1 MAILATEM
9 KLPVG
14 ITTLHLS
21 RKSLYLLVLA
31 VALTGGGGYS
41 YVQQGQAVSD
51 AVTVQATVDS
61 AQVERIDSR
70 RSIDY
75 EPEIE
80 YTYEYQGETYTS
92 EQVFPG
98 PTIRTYSDRS
108 KAQSVVRSYE
118 LGTTVQAYVRPSAP
132 SNAFLIRERTPWPT
146 RALAIGSVLLGLVVL
161 AGLGE
166 KRPGRHEPRPER
178 EVRSPPSRTWV
189 ERNDERL
196 RRLSKW
202 ALLVC
207 FVAFWLSMVGLA
219 FGILSLSE
227 GSARTV
233 KANLLGPVGILLLAA
248 AGFWVGMILS
258 LCLYGL
264 QSFSRYR
271 RLRRRLP
278 EPRPPSPFKH
288 PSRLV
293 TILGTDRNE
302 LSEYGRR
309 VRITG
314 WAFVIA
320 AGMIAIIVRLLYR
333 AV

>member
-1 MAILATEM
+1 MEI
-9 KLPVG
+9 PVG
-14 ITTLHLS
+14 ITTLHFS
-21 RKSLYLLVLA
+21 RKSVYLLVLA
-31 VALTGGGGYS
+31 VALVGAGGYS

-61 AQVERIDSR
+61 ARVERIETR
-70 RSIDY
+70 RGVDY

-108 KAQSVVRSYE
+108 NAESIVRSYE
-118 LGTTVQAYVRPSAP
+118 PGTTVRAYVRPSAP
-132 SNAFLIRERTPWPT
+132 SNAFLIRERTPWPA
-146 RALAIGSVLLGLVVL
+146 RALAVGGVLLGLVVL

-166 KRPGRHEPRPER
+166 KRPGRHELRPER

-227 GSARTV
+227 GSARPV
-233 KANLLGPVGILLLAA
+233 EADLLGPVGIPLLAA

-258 LCLYGL
+258 LCLYGV

-278 EPRPPSPFKH
+278 EPRPPSPFRH

-293 TILGTDRNE
+293 TILGTKGDE
-302 LSEYGRR
+302 LPPYGRR
-309 VRITG
+309 VRVTG
-314 WAFVIA
+314 WAFLIA
-320 AGMIAIIVRLLYR
+320 TGMTGVLVQLLYT
-333 AV
+333 AS

>member
-1 MAILATEM
+1 M
-9 KLPVG
+9 KIPVG
-14 ITTLHLS
+14 LATLHLS
-21 RKSLYLLVLA
+21 RKSVYLLVLA
-31 VALTGGGGYS
+31 VALVGAGGYG
-41 YVQQGQAVSD
+41 YVQQGQAVDD

-61 AQVERIDSR
+61 ARVERIDSR

-80 YTYEYQGETYTS
+80 YTYEYQGEAYTS

-108 KAQSVVRSYE
+108 SAESVVLSYE
-118 LGTTVQAYVRPSAP
+118 PGTTVRAYVRPSAP
-132 SNAFLIRERTPWPT
+132 SDAFLIRERTPWPT
-146 RALAIGSVLLGLVVL
+146 RAVAIGSVLLGIVVL

-166 KRPGRHEPRPER
+166 KRPGRHELRPER

-227 GSARTV
+227 GSARPV
-233 KANLLGPVGILLLAA
+233 EADLLGPVGIPLLAA

-258 LCLYGL
+258 LCLYGV

-278 EPRPPSPFKH
+278 EPRPPSPFRH

-293 TILGTDRNE
+293 TILETEGDE
-302 LSEYGRR
+302 LPQYGRR
-309 VRITG
+309 VRLTG
-314 WAFVIA
+314 WAFLIA
-320 AGMIAIIVRLLYR
+320 AGMTAVLVQLLYT
-333 AV
+333 AS

>member
-1 MAILATEM
+1 M

-14 ITTLHLS
+14 ITTLQLS
-21 RKSLYLLVLA
+21 RKGVYLLVLA
-31 VALTGGGGYS
+31 VALVGAGGYS
-41 YVQQGQAVSD
+41 YVQQGQAVGD
-51 AVTVQATVDS
+51 AITVQATVDS

-80 YTYEYQGETYTS
+80 YTYRYRGETYTS

-108 KAQSVVRSYE
+108 NAESIVRSYE
-118 LGTTVQAYVRPSAP
+118 PGTAVQAYVRPSDP

-146 RALAIGSVLLGLVVL
+146 RALAVGGVLLGLVVL

-166 KRPGRHEPRPER
+166 KRPGRHELRPER
-178 EVRSPPSRTWV
+178 EVRSPPSQTWV

-196 RRLSKW
+196 RRLSKR

-219 FGILSLSE
+219 FGILSLSG
-227 GSARTV
+227 GSARSV
-233 KANLLGPVGILLLAA
+233 QADLLGPVGLPLLAG
-248 AGFWVGMILS
+248 AGFWVGMVLS

-278 EPRPPSPFKH
+278 EPKPPSPFRH

-293 TILGTDRNE
+293 TILGTEGEE
-302 LSEYGRR
+302 LPEYGRR
-309 VRITG
+309 VRVTG
-314 WAFVIA
+314 WTFLFAI
-320 AGMIAIIVRLLYR
+320 GMTAVLVQLLYT
-333 AV
+333 AS

>member
-21 RKSLYLLVLA
+21 RKSVYLLVLA

-61 AQVERIDSR
+61 AQVERIKSR

-118 LGTTVQAYVRPSAP
+118 PGTTVQAYVRPSAP

-146 RALAIGSVLLGLVVL
+146 RALVIGSVLLGLVVL

-166 KRPGRHEPRPER
+166 KRPGRHELRPER

-227 GSARTV
+227 GSTRTV
-233 KANLLGPVGILLLAA
+233 EADLLGPVGIPLLAA
-248 AGFWVGMILS
+248 AGFWVGMIFS

-271 RLRRRLP
+271 RLRRRLHQP
-278 EPRPPSPFKH
+278 TPPSPFKH

-293 TILGTDRNE
+293 TILGTDSDE
-302 LSEYGRR
+302 LPEYG
-309 VRITG
+309 
-314 WAFVIA
+314 
-320 AGMIAIIVRLLYR
+320 L
-333 AV
+333 